1 MAYAHTFQTYKY
13 KVTSFATVNQ
23 TVNSQNANRKIGIEA
38 LGTWSSTT
46 ERQTAETTSLDIF
59 AEYFNQSSTSIWRD
73 SSSADYGTIVYNQ
86 TKNIFYF
93 FIGSET
99 GYIYADNLSESTA
112 FEVDDEIIVL
122 FE

>member
-1 MAYAHTFQTYKY
+1 MSFAHTFQIYKY

-23 TVNSQNANRKIGIEA
+23 TVNSQTANRKIGIEA

-46 ERQTAETTSLDIF
+46 DRQTAETTSLDIF
-59 AEYFNQSSTSIWRD
+59 AEYFNQPSGSIWQY
-73 SSSADYGTIVYNQ
+73 SSSADYGTIIFNQ

-112 FEVDDEIIVL
+112 FDIDDEIIVL

>member
-1 MAYAHTFQTYKY
+1 MAFAHIFDIFKY
-13 KVTSFATVNQ
+13 KVTSVETVNQ
-23 TVNSQNANRKIGIEA
+23 TVNSQSANRKIGIEA
-38 LGTWSSTT
+38 LGTWSSTS
-46 ERQTAETTSLDIF
+46 ERQTVENTSLDIF

-73 SSSADYGTIVYNQ
+73 SSSADYGTIVFNQ
-86 TKNIFYF
+86 TKKIFYF

-112 FEVDDEIIVL
+112 FELDDEIIVL